1 MEEEK
6 KIIYTIT
13 SYLYWDEQSAYADL
27 EVIRKKGNLEH
38 SQVKHHK
45 PTAKKVEWWELI
57 VKIKH
62 LDVQDE
68 VATGE

>member
-13 SYLYWDEQSAYADL
+13 SYFYWDEQSAYADL

-38 SQVKHHK
+38 SQVKYHK